1 MWEKKGNEEISEK
14 MKCLVCQRE
23 GKLVFFGPGEGK
35 QKQKRRKIFGEGK
48 LLFCRRRRRKRTNL
62 FEKENVTDAG
72 RHMMKKG
79 GKRYSASRWK
89 IIA

>member
-1 MWEKKGNEEISEK
+1 
-14 MKCLVCQRE
+14 MKYLVCKRE
-23 GKLVFFGPGEGK
+23 EKLVFFLS
-35 QKQKRRKIFGEGK
+35 KRRKTKTEKEKNIWRRK
-48 LLFCRRRRRKRTNL
+48 IVCHRRRRKQTNL
-62 FEKENVTDAG
+62 FERENVTDVG

>member
-1 MWEKKGNEEISEK
+1 
-14 MKCLVCQRE
+14 MKYLVCPR
-23 GKLVFFGPGEGK
+23 EGK

-48 LLFCRRRRRKRTNL
+48 LLFCHRRRRKQTNL
-62 FEKENVTDAG
+62 FERENVTDAG

>member
-1 MWEKKGNEEISEK
+1 
-14 MKCLVCQRE
+14 MKYLVCKRE
-23 GKLVFFGPGEGK
+23 ERLVFFCPREGK

-48 LLFCRRRRRKRTNL
+48 LLFCHRRRRKQTNL
-62 FEKENVTDAG
+62 FERENVTDVG